1 MPQKTRPET
10 ARDVTMLSGLSLFL
24 GFIALLWSAVATFG
38 KDYPQSV
45 SAALLGIGLMLAG
58 IGIRLKLLAPLPGPE
73 PLAEPAGK
81 DSGEWPAGP
90 GEGYGDPDGK

>member
-10 ARDVTMLSGLSLFL
+10 ARDITMLSGLALFL
-24 GFIALLWSAVATFG
+24 GFIALAWSAVATFG

-58 IGIRLKLLAPLPGPE
+58 IGIRLKLLAPLPAPV
-73 PLAEPAGK
+73 AEPDTGREAETPEAGY
-81 DSGEWPAGP
+81 A
-90 GEGYGDPDGK
+90 DPDGK